1 RVFEPRE
8 IELGPKGE
16 GFFVV
21 LDGLAEGE
29 VVVSRGNFQIDAELQ
44 IRGKRSMMSA
54 AASAST
60 DAPPRP
66 TLKGEAG
73 ETLAR
78 LWRSYDALSDALASD
93 DAAAAREAAGKFGNE
108 ISSVDEAELPIRT
121 AQLWREQRERI
132 GQAAGRAERADDIAA
147 MREAF
152 EPISQAMLAV
162 LGSVRV
168 EGVGPLYEAHCPMAF
183 DFAGASWVS
192 PNEKIRNPYFGDEM
206 YRCGTIRETVMPP
219 PPEAAPADAA
229 ERRDTG
235 NESAPHQDS
244 EDHAEHSHG

>member
-1 RVFEPRE
+1 VFEPRE

-44 IRGKRSMMSA
+44 IRGQRSMMSPA
-54 AASAST
+54 GRAST
-60 DAPPRP
+60 DTLERP
-66 TLKGEAG
+66 KVTGEAG
-73 ETLAR
+73 EALAR

-93 DAAAAREAAGKFGNE
+93 DAAEAREAAGKFGNV
-108 ISSVDEAELPIRT
+108 ISSVDVAVLPIRT
-121 AQLWREQRERI
+121 AQLWRDQRERI
-132 GQAAGRAERADDIAA
+132 GKAAGRAERADDIAA

-152 EPISQAMLAV
+152 QPISLGMLAV
-162 LGSVRV
+162 LSSVRV

-192 PNEKIRNPYFGDEM
+192 PDRAIRNPYFGDEM
-206 YRCGTIRETVMPP
+206 YRCGTIRETVMPAVV
-219 PPEAAPADAA
+219 PESDDHGDGKPA
-229 ERRDTG
+229 
-235 NESAPHQDS
+235 SHDS
-244 EDHAEHSHG
+244 EDHADHSHG